1 MSDKLL
7 DQIFVRVCDKLKN
20 HDKQL
25 KENFQRLP
33 TNFDRFKFIW
43 CLGVLHTEVNTLL
56 DKDYYDTKDTQKSND
71 YRAIGNELYAKKR
84 YSDAI
89 TKYNL
94 SIKFAVNPKVK
105 ILNVPVIESA
115 GELIQGL
122 GTSYANRSAAF
133 FQLNEFMLC
142 LVDIDLALANGYAS
156 SSRQKLIERK
166 LACLYRL
173 GNYERV
179 LEVIAE
185 EHALELE
192 VYKQYIKNIE
202 DIKKKKEAETEKKV
216 DDDVKNYLDAH
227 IDITYAIPDEEKN
240 SKLVCASKDIAIEY
254 GVEKGFFIQATNEI
268 EAGELIVDEPP
279 YASVLLGSSFGEHC
293 FECHEK
299 LAPMKQ
305 NICYCR
311 KCVNVAYCC
320 SECEK
325 KSWKSHKYEC
335 QYIKL
340 LAFDSGLTHMEWL
353 AMRIVLKATFDH
365 LYSERNFFIGYEK
378 QREIFIR
385 DETSLKLH
393 DEDSRKLYKSDFY
406 FNIFHLITNSVLR
419 TDTDLF
425 RRAFIALFLT
435 KLLLKT
441 GFIKKRDDQNPN
453 DLRDNACYIGG
464 LILRHLQSI
473 SCNAHEI
480 SMLKLNE
487 EDRKPMA
494 TSFANGIGAGI
505 FALMSVFN
513 HSCDPHVTRNFLG
526 NRCQVRTVRKV
537 KNGEQVFDNYGA
549 LYAVNDIEERHEK
562 LIGQYFFECKCVA
575 CEKNWPLYDQIPKE
589 LGKAGILCDGCHKK
603 KQPEKNCD
611 KCSNELD
618 HVRMYQ
624 YQSQDSLA
632 NFLMIK
638 QALRLTHVDTM
649 KRVDS
654 MFENW
659 YNYLA
664 LLEKHKVKRP
674 FIDYNNYQEALK
686 QLLNLIY
693 MK

>member
-1 MSDKLL
+1 MSSQSGNLL
-7 DQIFVRVCDKLKN
+7 NDVFAKVCKKLKN
-20 HDKQL
+20 HDKKL
-25 KENFQRLP
+25 KQNFQRLP

-43 CLGVLHTEVNTLL
+43 CLGVMHVEIDGIL

-71 YRAIGNELYAKKR
+71 FRQQGNELYAKKR

-89 TKYNL
+89 EKYNL
-94 SIKFAVNPKVK
+94 SIKYAVNPKVK
-105 ILNVPVIESA
+105 VLNVPVIESA

-133 FQLNEFMLC
+133 FQMNEFMLC
-142 LVDIDLALANGYAS
+142 LVDIDLALANGYS
-156 SSRQKLIERK
+156 PNLRYKLIERK
-166 LACLYRL
+166 LACFYRL
-173 GNYERV
+173 GNYDKV

-192 VYKQYIKNIE
+192 IFKQYLKNIE
-202 DIKKKKEAETEKKV
+202 DIKKKKEGDAEKKV
-216 DDDVKNYLDAH
+216 DEDVKKFLDSH
-227 IDITYAIPDEEKN
+227 ISITYAIPDDDVN
-240 SKLVCASKDIAIEY
+240 SKIPCSSKDISIEY
-254 GVEKGFFIQATNEI
+254 GVEKGFFIKSENDI

-279 YASVLLGSSFGEHC
+279 YASILLGSNFAEYC
-293 FECHEK
+293 FECHDK
-299 LAPMKQ
+299 LDPLKQ

-311 KCVNVAYCC
+311 KCINVAYCC

-340 LAFDSGLTHMEWL
+340 LGFESGLTHMEWL
-353 AMRIVLKATFDH
+353 SMRIVLKATFEH
-365 LYSERNFFIGYEK
+365 LYSERNFYIGYEN

-385 DETSLKLH
+385 DESSLKFH
-393 DEDSRKLYKSDFY
+393 DEDSRKNYRSDLY

-435 KLLLKT
+435 KVLLKT
-441 GFIKKRDDQNPN
+441 GFIKEKDEKNPN

-480 SMLKLNE
+480 SMLKLND

-494 TSFANGIGAGI
+494 TSYANAIGAGI
-505 FALMSVFN
+505 FALMSIFN
-513 HSCDPHVTRNFLG
+513 HSCEPHITRNFLG
-526 NRCQVRTVRKV
+526 NRCQVRTIRKV
-537 KNGEQVFDNYGA
+537 KKGEQVFDNYGTV
-549 LYAVNDIEERHEK
+549 YAVNDIGERNEK
-562 LIGQYFFECKCVA
+562 LVNQYFFECKCIG
-575 CEKNWPLYDQIPKE
+575 CDKNWPLYDELPKD
-589 LGKAGILCDGCHKK
+589 LSKTDIVGAD
-603 KQPEKNCD
+603 
-611 KCSNELD
+611 LD
-618 HVRMYQ
+618 LVRMYQ
-624 YQSQDSLA
+624 YEAQNSLA

-638 QALRLTHVDTM
+638 RKLDLTHIDTM

-654 MFENW
+654 LFENW

-674 FIDYNNYQEALK
+674 FQDYNNYQEALK